1 MTLGKVRVRRL
12 PEIITMAF
20 EWLNNF
26 QQRTEK
32 EPDYAKKKLAAYR
45 LGMKAKGAITGVMIQ
60 TAPDCCQAAR
70 ELPARKVYHPD
81 DAPYL
86 PLPNCSKG
94 RHCGC
99 VYRPMMSY
107 QATASSEQSTY

>member
-1 MTLGKVRVRRL
+1 
-12 PEIITMAF
+12 MAF

-60 TAPDCCQAAR
+60 TSRLLSSGSRIAR
-70 ELPARKVYHPD
+70 
-81 DAPYL
+81 
-86 PLPNCSKG
+86 S
-94 RHCGC
+94 
-99 VYRPMMSY
+99 
-107 QATASSEQSTY
+107 